1 MHTRKLNPLEF
12 HETRINPQR
21 VEAGEP
27 VVDFWEYVAAIPPED
42 FAFADCRAGDVTHVY
57 RMEDK
62 YEHVLINSQYQGV
75 AMVIVVDLQSQ
86 SIYGH
91 MLLDLNPVGTKEPE
105 A

>member
-1 MHTRKLNPLEF
+1 MKPVSTRSGL
-12 HETRINPQR
+12 R
-21 VEAGEP
+21 P
-27 VVDFWEYVAAIPPED
+27 VSRWLISGTAIPPED
-42 FAFADCRAGDVTHVY
+42 FAFADCRAGNVTHVY

-91 MLLDLNPVGTKEPE
+91 MLLDLNPAGTKEPE